1 MTFFALVFV
10 NLRRHPLRTFVGVA
24 GAGVGVAAMLAA
36 FALAGGTVGLVE
48 RTLAADS
55 HFLVYERAAADL
67 FFSGVTA
74 PQLAGLRA
82 LPQTQSAQP
91 MIVGLVSAPGHP
103 LIACFGLEAGHP
115 RLTQVKWLAGSA
127 ADFGRRKNGVWLGAR
142 TAKFLDAAM
151 SDSIEIGRG
160 KFIVAGIFESDN
172 AFENGGVILPLAAA
186 QEFFQRESVASVVAV
201 QLRNPAQ
208 GEAFTQAV
216 GELYPGLSVVESGA
230 IGRNFPQ
237 FQILPL
243 SAWAIGA
250 GAFLL
255 GALVVANVMNLSVA
269 GRTRELAALRVCGF
283 AKSRIAALIFGEAS
297 AIALLGLA
305 VGLPLGLGALA
316 ILPRVPQLHGYFQ
329 GVVAPPL
336 IAGVAVATFISA
348 LTGAFWPARRAARI
362 QPAEA
367 LRHD

>member
-1 MTFFALVFV
+1 MTFLALVLV
-10 NLRRHPLRTFVGVA
+10 NLRRHPLRTLVGVA
-24 GAGVGVAAMLAA
+24 GTGVGVAAMLAA

-103 LIACFGLEAGHP
+103 LLACFGLEAGHP
-115 RLTQVKWLAGSA
+115 RLTQVKWLSGGA

-142 TAKFLDAAM
+142 AAKFLDAAM

-160 KFIVAGIFESDN
+160 KFIVAGIFGSEN
-172 AFENGGVILPLAAA
+172 PFENGGVILPLAAA

-208 GEAFTQAV
+208 SAAFEQAV
-216 GELYPGLSVVESGA
+216 GELYPGLRAVESSA
-230 IGRNFPQ
+230 IGRGFPQ
-237 FQILPL
+237 FQLL
-243 SAWAIGA
+243 SIAAWAVGV
-250 GAFLL
+250 GVFLL
-255 GALVVANVMNLSVA
+255 GALTAANAMTLSVA

-297 AIALLGLA
+297 VIALFGLA
-305 VGLPLGLGALA
+305 VGLPLGFGTLA
-316 ILPRVPQLHGYFQ
+316 ILPLVPQLHGYFQ
-329 GVVAPPL
+329 GVVTPPL
-336 IAGVAVATFISA
+336 IAGVAAATIISA
-348 LTGAFWPARRAARI
+348 LTGAFWPARRAALI